1 MYFGEPVGIGGII
14 LWLLNLLNFL
24 LLVYVII
31 SWLQVFRVDLGPF
44 RSVARFL
51 DSIFEP
57 MLAPIRRLVPPEKLG
72 GIDISPLIL
81 IIAVQVVAQFVA
93 HQIGP

>member
-1 MYFGEPVGIGGII
+1 MYFGEPMGIGSVI
-14 LWLLNLLNFL
+14 LWVLNLLNLL
-24 LLVYVII
+24 LLVYVIV

-44 RSVARFL
+44 RPVARFL

-72 GIDISPLIL
+72 GLDLSPLIL
-81 IIAVQVVAQFVA
+81 IIALQFVA
-93 HQIGP
+93 QLVIRLIGP